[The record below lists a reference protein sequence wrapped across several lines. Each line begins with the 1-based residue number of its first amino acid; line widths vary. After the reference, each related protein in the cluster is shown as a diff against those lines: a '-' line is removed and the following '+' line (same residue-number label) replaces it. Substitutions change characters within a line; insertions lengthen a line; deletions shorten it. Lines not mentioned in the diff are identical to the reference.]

1 MIFAMRNTRGIEI
14 AVGLFMAIGLVAL
27 FFLAMQVSNLASL
40 THDKGYRVSAH
51 FQNIG
56 GLKVKAPVTIAGV
69 TVGRVTA
76 IGFDPKSY
84 EAVVTMNI
92 GSEYN
97 TIPDDTLAKIFT
109 AGLLGEKYIG
119 LEPGG
124 SEHYLADGGRIP
136 MTQSSLLLEDIIG
149 QFIFNKAQEAPGG

>member
-40 THDKGYRVSAH
+40 TQDKGYRVSAH

-69 TVGRVTA
+69 TVGRVTC
-76 IGFDPKSY
+76 S
-84 EAVVTMNI
+84 
-92 GSEYN
+92 S
-97 TIPDDTLAKIFT
+97 
-109 AGLLGEKYIG
+109 
-119 LEPGG
+119 GG
-124 SEHYLADGGRIP
+124 
-136 MTQSSLLLEDIIG
+136 
-149 QFIFNKAQEAPGG
+149 